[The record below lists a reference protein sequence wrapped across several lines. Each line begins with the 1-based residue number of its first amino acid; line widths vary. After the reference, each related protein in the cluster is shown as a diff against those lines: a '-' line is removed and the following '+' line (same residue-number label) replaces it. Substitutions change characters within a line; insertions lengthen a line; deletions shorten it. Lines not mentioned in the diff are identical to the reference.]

1 MTCDRH
7 CFVDFRE
14 AAVLD
19 VETTGLDPQKDR
31 VISVSVLVF
40 DFQTAAYEQRIDG
53 QTFDALVNPRIPI
66 PTEAT
71 KVHGIKDRHVAEA
84 EPFSAVA
91 ARLREFIGTRPL
103 VGHNV
108 QFDKRFLNAELK
120 RAGERMLTKNRGYCT
135 QQRLREHMSALYGIQ
150 RRYWSLDD
158 LVAQL
163 NIDGRVGKQH
173 NAAEDVL
180 LTAKAASL
188 FYALD
193 NGLLDPDRDE
203 DWPAPRE
210 AGQPRWRKAGSR
222 PSKHASRTAT
232 DDRVRAPQSRR
243 AEEPASAGPPEPPKD
258 RPTTTGRSGTKVAVG
273 IVVVLVVLLVLSSA

>member
-7 CFVDFRE
+7 CFTDFRE

-19 VETTGLDPQKDR
+19 VETTGLDPQEDR

-40 DFQTAAYEQRIDG
+40 DFETAAREQRIDG
-53 QTFDALVNPRIPI
+53 QTFDALVNPSVPI
-66 PTEAT
+66 PADAT
-71 KVHGIKDRHVAEA
+71 KVHGIKDRDVAEA

-91 ARLREFIGTRPL
+91 AQLRDFIGSRPL
-103 VGHNV
+103 IGHNV

-150 RRYWSLDD
+150 KRYWSLDD

-163 NIDGRVGKQH
+163 NIDGRAGKQH

-188 FYALD
+188 FYSLD
-193 NGLLDPDRDE
+193 NGFLDGDGAEGGVASAASGDE
-203 DWPAPRE
+203 PR
-210 AGQPRWRKAGSR
+210 R
-222 PSKHASRTAT
+222 
-232 DDRVRAPQSRR
+232 PQSRG
-243 AEEPASAGPPEPPKD
+243 AEKPASARPPRPPKD
-258 RPTTTGRSGTKVAVG
+258 RRTKTGRSGMKVVVG
-273 IVVVLVVLLVLSSA
+273 IVVIVVVLLALSSV